1 MNIKNFLDNL
11 TKNLMIIFNTTIKNI
26 NYLLLGFIIC
36 YLLYLNICVYKN
48 KSSCPGRFNQIR
60 YNTNTLHLHHWL
72 IHLLLLPFS
81 YFIKNN
87 KLKYFY
93 IGIQLGG
100 IFHGIFTYKDWYLI
114 LK

>member
-1 MNIKNFLDNL
+1 MNIKKYFDTL
-11 TKNLMIIFNTTIKNI
+11 INTTIKYI

-36 YLLYLNICVYKN
+36 YLLYINICVYKN
-48 KSSCPGRFNQIR
+48 KSSCPGRFNQIKFKSS
-60 YNTNTLHLHHWL
+60 LFHLHHWI

-100 IFHGIFTYKDWYLI
+100 IFHGIFTYKDWYII

>member
-1 MNIKNFLDNL
+1 MNIKNYFDNL
-11 TKNLMIIFNTTIKNI
+11 TNTTIKNI
-26 NYLLLGFIIC
+26 IYLLLGFIIC
-36 YLLYLNICVYKN
+36 YLLYINICVYKN
-48 KSSCPGRFNQIR
+48 RSSCPINFNQIKFK
-60 YNTNTLHLHHWL
+60 TNTLHLHHWL
-72 IHLLLLPFS
+72 IHLLLIPFS

-100 IFHGIFTYKDWYLI
+100 LFHGIFTYKDWYFI